1 MVVHLFLLGWVLGA
15 TGQDTREKQ
24 ICPRHCCA
32 CSHASACASAAFLV
46 GCWTIFQLSHINI
59 SSFLSTMRPKIPLS
73 MQLCLH
79 LFPSCSRNTV
89 IGLFCFLQR
98 QSSLSASSQPY
109 PAPDHTHEPPV
120 LMGLLCGYRLPK
132 AALSLSSQ
140 AGSCAAG

>member
-1 MVVHLFLLGWVLGA
+1 MEITLSMVVHLFLLGWVLGA

-46 GCWTIFQLSHINI
+46 GCWTIFQLPHINI

-89 IGLFCFLQR
+89 IGLFCFLQSR
-98 QSSLSASSQPY
+98 REEKYCLFY
-109 PAPDHTHEPPV
+109 C
-120 LMGLLCGYRLPK
+120 LLIIFFCVFTATVNVMLLFTPHQKYFCR
-132 AALSLSSQ
+132 
-140 AGSCAAG
+140 